1 MTKYR
6 RWTKEEDDTL
16 VQLIR
21 ANPQSLSFSIKETA
35 KVLNR
40 SVNSVRSRY
49 HRLTNPYC
57 KCYKGVN
64 ILTPEV
70 ETFQEMPDIVK
81 VKEVT
86 LLGKVKNFFKNL
98 FK

>member
-57 KCYKGVN
+57 KCYKGIN
-64 ILTPEV
+64 TLNPEV
-70 ETFQEMPDIVK
+70 VDFQETPNIVK

-86 LLGKVKNFFKNL
+86 ILDKVKTFFKNL